1 MFIMKKVIILIYL
14 FVACLR
20 SETVVDSDVSA
31 QYKAEVKEEE
41 AVLNDNDTQILN
53 ATLFKSVKKYYC
65 RDETVDLTDA
75 ELLVYGTR
83 AWTFPPQ
90 DVNLTLSYPSENF
103 QRDETQEDHIDYLL
117 TGLKVVFHLSGVDS
131 KGYITSGGM
140 HQDNISMTFVFR
152 NITSLSYQFYLHG
165 IQRSLLNITE
175 NYTTTVNLC

>member
-1 MFIMKKVIILIYL
+1 MKKVIILIYL

-90 DVNLTLSYPSENF
+90 DVNLTLSYPSEN
-103 QRDETQEDHIDYLL
+103 
-117 TGLKVVFHLSGVDS
+117 
-131 KGYITSGGM
+131 
-140 HQDNISMTFVFR
+140 DNISMTFVFR